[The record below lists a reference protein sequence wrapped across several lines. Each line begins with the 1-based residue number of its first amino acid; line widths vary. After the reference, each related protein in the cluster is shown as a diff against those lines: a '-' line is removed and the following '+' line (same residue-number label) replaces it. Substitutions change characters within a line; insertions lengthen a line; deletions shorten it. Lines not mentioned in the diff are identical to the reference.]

1 MRQGKEK
8 VLFRTKEEENCD
20 VLTQG
25 LLSVDEWESDGSLR
39 RIFEKSWEERYEYES
54 NIITQIIKDNN
65 IKNIIELG
73 CGPGVLC
80 NKILKKN
87 NINEYHLVDI
97 EAAQIA
103 NKNQNLG
110 GIFHVRDLN
119 NGIEID
125 ILNKID
131 LFIANDFL
139 EHIQNPAKIILDIK
153 KLMTEDGLAFISIP
167 NWRMGHAW
175 IYRGLFDW
183 DNFIHFMWQH
193 GFEVLG
199 YEKSPLKCSYSPKL
213 NSERSMPDDLI
224 NSWNFYIVFKR
235 NDNG

>member
-1 MRQGKEK
+1 MRKGKEN
-8 VLFRTKEEENCD
+8 VLFRTEGEKDCEI
-20 VLTQG
+20 LTQG
-25 LLSVDEWESDGSLR
+25 ILSADEWKSDKSLN
-39 RIFEKSWEERYEYES
+39 RIFESSWEERYDYES
-54 NIITQIIKDNN
+54 NILTHIIKTYN

-73 CGPGVLC
+73 SGPGVLC

-87 NINEYHLVDI
+87 NINNYNLVDI

-110 GIFHVRDLN
+110 GIFHTRDLN
-119 NGIEID
+119 NGININ
-125 ILNKID
+125 LPNKVD

-139 EHIQNPAKIILDIK
+139 EHIQNPAKTILDIK
-153 KLMTEDGLAFISIP
+153 KLMTEDGVAFISVP

-193 GFEVLG
+193 GFCFES
-199 YEKSPLKCSYSPKL
+199 YTNSPLRCSYSPKL
-213 NSERSMPDDLI
+213 DSEKSMPDEMI
-224 NSWNFYIVFKR
+224 TSWNFYMVFKR
-235 NDNG
+235 NDNE